1 MSTAA
6 TPGPSYVAVIGPG
19 DGAADADIAAA
30 EQAGR
35 LLAEAGATVVCGG
48 LGGVM
53 AAACRGAQRGGGIT
67 VGILPGRRHGE
78 GNPYLTVELPTG
90 LGEMRNALVVGAAE
104 AVIAIGGSWG
114 TLSEVALAMRTG
126 TPVFAIN
133 GWPVGGPDA
142 GPPVAASPAEA
153 VPLALA
159 AVRTARAARADGAG
173 QAP

>member
-6 TPGPSYVAVIGPG
+6 TQGPSYVAVSGPG
-19 DGAADADIAAA
+19 TGATAADLAAA
-30 EQAGR
+30 EQTGR

-53 AAACRGAQRGGGIT
+53 EAACRGARRGGGVT

-78 GNPYLTVELPTG
+78 GNGYLTVELPTG

-114 TLSEVALAMRTG
+114 TLSEVALAMRAG
-126 TPVFAIN
+126 TPVFAIG
-133 GWPVGGPDA
+133 GWPVGAPAGDGGPRAA
-142 GPPVAASPAEA
+142 GSPAEA

-159 AVRTARAARADGAG
+159 AVSTRRAARAA